1 MRLKT
6 LLLGGGLLFSSMAWA
21 QNEKEL
27 KGKIDM
33 KTLMN
38 DPSTSWFYKGVNSYQ
53 PNENMLNYIK
63 SNRSNFNMVVV
74 MSSWDDASREVI
86 PALYK
91 VMITGGS
98 PEEQIV
104 MFAADHKLETDAPV
118 DYKVKKLPTIII
130 FKDGKEEGRIVGTPK
145 ESIEADISRILL
157 SSSKKEKK
165 EKDSE

>member
-6 LLLGGGLLFSSMAWA
+6 LLLGGGLLFSSLAWA
-21 QNEKEL
+21 QSGTVL

-38 DPSTSWFYKGVNSYQ
+38 DTTTTWFYKGVNNYQ
-53 PNENMLNYIK
+53 PNDNMLNYIK
-63 SNRSNFNMVVV
+63 ANRSSFNLVVV
-74 MSSWDDASREVI
+74 MGTWDDVSREVV

-104 MFAADHKLETDAPV
+104 MFAADKKLQTDSPV
-118 DYKVKKLPTIII
+118 DYKVKKLPTIIVMR
-130 FKDGKEEGRIVGTPK
+130 DGKEEGRIVGTPK
-145 ESIEADISRILL
+145 ESIEGDLSRILL
-157 SSSKKEKK
+157 SSAKK
-165 EKDSE
+165 EKDKDKE